1 VLLIVSNGR
10 AAVNRGKRKAGS
22 PPRTQRRAERKE
34 KNKFTAEVAKNA
46 KKNEGKRKK
55 EKNRETT
62 YNVGIV
68 YFSCQEIYGS
78 TGI

>member
-22 PPRTQRRAERKE
+22 PPRTQRKAKR
-34 KNKFTAEVAKNA
+34 FTAKVAKNA